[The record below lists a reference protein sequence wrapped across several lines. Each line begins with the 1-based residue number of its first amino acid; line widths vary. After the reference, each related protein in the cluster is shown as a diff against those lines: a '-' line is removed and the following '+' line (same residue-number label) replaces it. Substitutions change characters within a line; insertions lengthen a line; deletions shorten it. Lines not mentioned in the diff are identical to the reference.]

1 MKHLTTRLLFDTGSQ
16 RTYINVKLQNLL
28 NLKTIR
34 KEKIVIKTFG
44 QTFDFQTK
52 ILDVV
57 QLKIKHRFDDKFL
70 FIEALVVPE
79 ICSPLKAQNISVA
92 QKEYDVISN

>member
-1 MKHLTTRLLFDTGSQ
+1 M
-16 RTYINVKLQNLL
+16 
-28 NLKTIR
+28 
-34 KEKIVIKTFG
+34 
-44 QTFDFQTK
+44 
-52 ILDVV
+52 

-92 QKEYDVISN
+92 QKEYDVISKLKLAVKHLKWEYSLESITITNLS